1 MERSKLKN
9 YDGMI
14 GLIIEELSDDV
25 IYFGYDKDS
34 STSYSDKPYFNK
46 ATTTMTVTTTS
57 YNENHDSYVIH
68 VNRET
73 KTTYG
78 PVKKS
83 YTFAYV
89 NNTIYSHNKD
99 FKRIPK
105 EVKLLIEDIIKK

>member
-14 GLIIEELSDDV
+14 GLIIKEISDDV

-34 STSYSDKPYFNK
+34 SKSYSNKPYFNK
-46 ATTTMTVTTTS
+46 ATTTIVVTTSS
-57 YNENHDSYVIH
+57 YKENNDSYVIS

-83 YTFAYV
+83 YTFVYM